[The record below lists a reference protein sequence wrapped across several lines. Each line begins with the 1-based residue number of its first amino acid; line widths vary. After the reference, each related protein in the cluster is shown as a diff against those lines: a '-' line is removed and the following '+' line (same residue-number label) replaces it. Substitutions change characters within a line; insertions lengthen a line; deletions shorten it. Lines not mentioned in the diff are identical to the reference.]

1 MCKYIWQVH
10 ARGTLFEHRFYYDNG
25 LARIAAALEAVLDA
39 GY

>member
-1 MCKYIWQVH
+1 MLLEQ
-10 ARGTLFEHRFYYDNG
+10 RFYYDNG